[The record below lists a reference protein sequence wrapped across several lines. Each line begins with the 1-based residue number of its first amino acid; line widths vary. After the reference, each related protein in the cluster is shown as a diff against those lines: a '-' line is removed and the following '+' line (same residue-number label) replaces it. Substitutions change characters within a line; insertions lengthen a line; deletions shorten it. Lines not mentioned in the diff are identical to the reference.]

1 MKRIF
6 LFPLWAAACLSAAEY
21 AVVVAPDAVPS
32 ERTAG
37 SELRT
42 FLSRLTGKEVIIAS
56 PGEEGSAR
64 HKFYVGQTEK
74 IKNTLNIKDFKSFR
88 PDEIRLLRK
97 GDDFYFTGDRP
108 RGTLYAVHTFL
119 EDFCGMRFYAPD
131 ETYYPAKFILP
142 EKVDLSFSPCF
153 MIRETPF
160 PALRLDSEFSA
171 RRKVNGHWQKT
182 SEAWG
187 GHETIWN
194 FCHTFHLLL
203 DPKKYGKSHPEYY
216 SEIDGVRRPVGNQLC
231 LSNKNMR
238 RELIGN
244 IRHILQKNKNIKVIS
259 VSQDDN
265 RGYCRCKE
273 CGLLAERYGNRQ
285 SGVLVDCLNEI
296 AAALEKE
303 YPGVWFETLAYEYS
317 AAPPENIRPRKNVII
332 RLCAA
337 DCDYGTVLDSEKNR
351 AFRDALKGWSKLTGN
366 LMVWNYVSLFDNHMI
381 PDPNW
386 GLHGKNLRFFRDNGV
401 IAVFN
406 QSGGGDTGDFS
417 PLRAYVNSKLLW
429 DPDLD
434 EWKLIREFVENYYG
448 RAAAPFIM
456 QYLELMKIDCQKQK
470 ADFKLTWGT
479 TASEWL
485 SFEDMEKARS
495 LMNKASAAS
504 GGKYRDRVET
514 AKIAI
519 DLAFLLH
526 PQTYHRYK
534 ADLAVPR
541 GILTDFC
548 RKTRHDKNVGEGI
561 GLDNLKKSLRRLY
574 GEQEKIAAQDLPEEF
589 RRIPEEDVLVIPA
602 ADLTAYENN
611 VRTKRM
617 GSFIRMRADHKGWLI
632 QFPGLD
638 MRTRYEGRWKIYVQM
653 RTGGSPEMPGRSFRA
668 GLYYP
673 ESKKNISRCY
683 PFEAAAGKDFK
694 IVPIGEY
701 LAGQGKCYFFCAPV
715 GNDLASPIDIKA
727 LYLIRQ

>member
-1 MKRIF
+1 M
-6 LFPLWAAACLSAAEY
+6 
-21 AVVVAPDAVPS
+21 
-32 ERTAG
+32 
-37 SELRT
+37 
-42 FLSRLTGKEVIIAS
+42 
-56 PGEEGSAR
+56 
-64 HKFYVGQTEK
+64 
-74 IKNTLNIKDFKSFR
+74 NIKDFKSFR